1 MKKLISRLFIIFL
14 IVFISGYAFYQLF
27 GWQLAVRQYK
37 KHVISELKVNST
49 TGIQAPEKLVYTLR
63 YMGLP
68 SGKAILRVDDIG
80 DYEGK
85 EVCFLS
91 GNARTSDFISVFFEI
106 EGWVKSILD
115 KKKLNSLYF
124 QEHSQATGHRQNDKV
139 VVYNQDKHYLKVDG
153 EQFRIL
159 PDTVDPL
166 GSFYVIRLIDFE
178 LLKGG
183 YSLNVKSRK
192 RDRTLYVKYEG
203 TEILDSPFGK
213 IETYK
218 IYMHLKRVK
227 ATSKHEISG
236 NMWVTADEK
245 RIPVSIDINTKA
257 GPVSV
262 RLLDLD
268 L

>member
-1 MKKLISRLFIIFL
+1 MKKIIPRLFPIFL
-14 IVFISGYAFYQLF
+14 VALVFSYIFYQFF

-37 KHVISELKVNST
+37 KHIISELSEGAAQPIKT
-49 TGIQAPEKLVYTLR
+49 PEKLVYTLR

-68 SGKAILRVDDIG
+68 SGKAILKITEIG
-80 DYEGK
+80 DYQGEK
-85 EVCFLS
+85 AYFLS
-91 GNARTSDFISVFFEI
+91 ANARTSDFISVFFEI

-115 KKKLNSLYF
+115 KKKLRSLYF

-139 VVYNQDKHYLKVDG
+139 VVYNQDKHYLEVDG

-166 GSFYVIRLIDFE
+166 GSFYVIRLIKLE
-178 LLKGG
+178 KLKQGQ
-183 YSLNVKSRK
+183 SLNIKSRK

-218 IYMHLKRVK
+218 IYIHLKRVK

-236 NMWVTADEK
+236 YMWVTADEK

-257 GPVSV
+257 GQVSV